1 MVCQF
6 RDWRTRMV
14 SYACFMDPQ
23 VLWRKLKIPL
33 IEKDYGNTAAEVLQT
48 CALVAQYADEHTPD
62 QIKEFQKQVEINPQ
76 VWSRLIALHKDK
88 RLKAHVERL
97 PRSYTALY
105 AISRMRDEEFEA
117 AVQQGIIHPEGSSHS
132 ILKWT
137 KQNRLTA
144 GEAVQPWRCLVVFE
158 RDIDEDQFSDM
169 QLAMNKIANE
179 YGAKLIAESDY
190 VPVKSGTDKGK
201 QDLISRLEF
210 ETVTL
215 ATPVFLRMTE
225 RDKSRA
231 GVDQPED
238 LLTVD
243 MITFGSIMRTDA
255 KFFAS
260 GRNSYTPIYVY
271 RLALEYLKT
280 DSRSQRFNYKR
291 RLKQLAETQPDLKDS
306 IDQVMKTYFLS
317 D

>member
-1 MVCQF
+1 M
-6 RDWRTRMV
+6 
-14 SYACFMDPQ
+14 
-23 VLWRKLKIPL
+23 LWRRLKIPL

-48 CALVAQYADEHTPD
+48 CAQVAQYADEHTPE
-62 QIKEFQKQVEINPQ
+62 QIKEFQKEVAINPQ

-105 AISRMRDEEFEA
+105 AISRMQDQEFDA
-117 AVQQGIIHPEGSSHS
+117 AVEQCIINPESSSHS
-132 ILKWT
+132 ILNWT
-137 KQNRLTA
+137 KRNRQIS
-144 GEAVQPWRCLVVFE
+144 GEVVPPWRCMIVFE
-158 RDIDEDQFSDM
+158 HDIDEDQFSDM
-169 QLAMNKIANE
+169 QLAMNKIAKE
-179 YGAKLIAESDY
+179 YGAALIDESDY
-190 VPVKSGTDKGK
+190 VPAKSATDKGK
-201 QDLISRLEF
+201 QDLISRLES
-210 ETVTL
+210 EMVTL
-215 ATPVFLRMTE
+215 ATPVFIRMTE
-225 RDKSRA
+225 RDKFRA
-231 GVDQPED
+231 GVEQPED

-260 GRNSYTPIYVY
+260 GRNSYTPIYIY

-291 RLKQLAETQPDLKDS
+291 RLKQLAETQPDLKNC
-306 IDQVMKTYFLS
+306 IDEVMKTYFPS

>member
-1 MVCQF
+1 M
-6 RDWRTRMV
+6 
-14 SYACFMDPQ
+14 SYAFAMDRETF
-23 VLWRKLKIPL
+23 LYRLKIPL
-33 IEKDYGNTAAEVLQT
+33 IGKDYGDTAAEVLQT
-48 CALVAQYADEHTPD
+48 CALVAEFAQEHTPD
-62 QIKEFQKQVEINPQ
+62 QVKSFQVEVKINPQ

-88 RLKAHVERL
+88 RLKAHIDRL

-105 AISRMRDEEFEA
+105 AISRMQDKEIDT
-117 AVQQGIIHPEGSSHS
+117 AVEQSIIHPEASSHS

-144 GEAVQPWRCLVVFE
+144 GEAVPPWRCMVVFE

-169 QLAMNKIANE
+169 QLAINKVANE

-190 VPVKSGTDKGK
+190 VPAELATDKGK
-201 QDLISRLEF
+201 QDLVSRLEF

-215 ATPVFLRMTE
+215 ASPVFARMTE

-231 GVDQPED
+231 GVEQPKD

-291 RLKQLAETQPDLKDS
+291 RLKQLSETQPDLRDCIDS
-306 IDQVMKTYFLS
+306 VLTTYVLAR
-317 D
+317 

>member
-1 MVCQF
+1 MTSLPPSRRLFVF
-6 RDWRTRMV
+6 L
-14 SYACFMDPQ
+14 S
-23 VLWRKLKIPL
+23 
-33 IEKDYGNTAAEVLQT
+33 EKDYGNTAAEVLET

-62 QIKEFQKQVEINPQ
+62 QVKAFQERVEINPQ

-88 RLKAHVERL
+88 RLKAHVDRL

-105 AISRMRDEEFEA
+105 AISRMQDQEIDA
-117 AVQQGIIHPEGSSHS
+117 AVEQGIIHPEASSHS

-144 GEAVQPWRCLVVFE
+144 GEAVPPWRCMVVFE
-158 RDIDEDQFSDM
+158 RDIDEDQFNNM
-169 QLAMNKIANE
+169 QMAMNKIAME
-179 YGAKLIAESDY
+179 YGAQLIAESDY
-190 VPVKSGTDKGK
+190 IPAESRTDKGK
-201 QDLISRLEF
+201 RDLMSRLEF
-210 ETVTL
+210 QLVIL
-215 ATPVFLRMTE
+215 ATPVFVRMTE
-225 RDKSRA
+225 RDRSRA
-231 GVDQPED
+231 GVEQPED

-291 RLKQLAETQPDLKDS
+291 RLKQLAETQPDLKDC
-306 IDQVMKTYFLS
+306 IDQVMKTYLLS